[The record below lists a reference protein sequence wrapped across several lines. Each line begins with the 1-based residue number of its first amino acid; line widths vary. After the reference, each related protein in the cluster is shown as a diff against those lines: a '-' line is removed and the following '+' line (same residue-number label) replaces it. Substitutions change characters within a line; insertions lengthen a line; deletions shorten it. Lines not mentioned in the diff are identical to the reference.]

1 METIKIIQTSID
13 GTETILNLDV
23 AVEKLSSWFYD
34 KEIIKQDL
42 INGVRLFTGFCY
54 FEKLSE
60 INKQQYHKIKTGR
73 EKMKRLEVKIGEV
86 IKVEHE
92 GKKIKLVAE
101 EDVEGKGCD
110 ICRVEKFHVNCD
122 KLKCDRCCRADGK
135 NIYFAEK

>member
-60 INKQQYHKIKTGR
+60 INKQQYHKIKTGG
-73 EKMKRLEVKIGEV
+73 KIKCQKLKLKLIIKEVKNS
-86 IKVEHE
+86 KLYQW
-92 GKKIKLVAE
+92 KK
-101 EDVEGKGCD
+101 
-110 ICRVEKFHVNCD
+110 R
-122 KLKCDRCCRADGK
+122 
-135 NIYFAEK
+135 